1 MAPTPGKCRR
11 FPLRGK
17 KIYMHYETGARPS
30 KSLEKILRALGAS
43 ISQFFDRKI
52 DCVITNLPQD
62 RWPLQPTL
70 SPRCSSKENVDP
82 RSENSPKMST
92 GNHPSPSLQ
101 NSPLGVT
108 RGRAMLLAVKKTSKP
123 STASSAIDQSVPG
136 TRHPHDVLLR
146 AQEFGIKVLTIDVVR
161 KWIRALPEDVEIQ
174 LEIGESPFFDSGTT
188 SEPDDPER
196 DRLWLLRPLAHPC
209 IKIVD
214 LKVRTRPSYMEK
226 TNYMECLWR
235 PFLDSPSTATTSLK
249 TPALSNAPQTP
260 TTPAGTST
268 TPQASVGL
276 PPSTN
281 VVTSQRT
288 TGLSKRD
295 LGAKNSPGVSLVRS
309 SHKGFSSSKRR
320 KLSNKR
326 SRGTHAEPSGYCECC
341 LSHFNNLYTHVTGT
355 CHMNYAENAE
365 NFRQLDQ
372 LLSELPSMREA
383 LAKARGVKIRSIAP
397 PPDANAPAS
406 PNRQIQETSPQP
418 THAAHEPI
426 DDIVMD
432 FSALPPLPTPSVPQ
446 NPVVGNSSAS
456 QLFSESGERSNIT
469 IVGDL
474 PSSLIVGEA
483 SPTFHPVS
491 INVPATCSTLFPPL
505 AMSSSVT
512 PAQDVEQTVTTPL
525 LRGVAGGAL
534 AQPETTVNLPFE
546 SAFPP
551 LHLLNEPPNLHAT
564 PPISQAPI
572 LREVAPTMTSMGSA
586 MAPPRIGTCTVQ
598 EIISSIVIS
607 SPPKD
612 PAAAPS
618 LPSPR
623 RDTSPVLKK
632 RFRKCTECQCMHV
645 PTEVPIQLRLQC
657 GGASPDRTRDT
668 QARPLPPPCSQFLS
682 PQRSR
687 VQPNK
692 RTRVIAQKAKSKPSF
707 PCGVCGSNVNYK
719 VWSVLCSTCGL
730 WVHAN
735 CSKMNLA
742 QIRKLPQSHSWI
754 CPTCHVH

>member
-1 MAPTPGKCRR
+1 
-11 FPLRGK
+11 
-17 KIYMHYETGARPS
+17 
-30 KSLEKILRALGAS
+30 
-43 ISQFFDRKI
+43 
-52 DCVITNLPQD
+52 
-62 RWPLQPTL
+62 
-70 SPRCSSKENVDP
+70 
-82 RSENSPKMST
+82 
-92 GNHPSPSLQ
+92 
-101 NSPLGVT
+101 
-108 RGRAMLLAVKKTSKP
+108 MLLAVKKTSKP
-123 STASSAIDQSVPG
+123 STASPAIDQSVPG

-174 LEIGESPFFDSGTT
+174 LEVMHPRCRVVGESPFFDSGTT

-196 DRLWLLRPLAHPC
+196 DRLWLLFMLKFLSIFARNAAATVSTLGVVERTSSYAIEFDVDILVRPLAHPC

-214 LKVRTRPSYMEK
+214 LKARTRPNYMEK

-235 PFLDSPSTATTSLK
+235 PFLDSPSTVATFLK
-249 TPALSNAPQTP
+249 LPALSNAPQTP

-288 TGLSKRD
+288 TGLSRRD
-295 LGAKNSPGVSLVRS
+295 LGAKNSPGVSLIRS

-341 LSHFNNLYTHVTGT
+341 LSHFNNLYMHVTGT

-406 PNRQIQETSPQP
+406 PNRQIQKTSPQP

-426 DDIVMD
+426 YDIVMD

-456 QLFSESGERSNIT
+456 QLFSESGEHSNIS

-474 PSSLIVGEA
+474 PSSLVVGEA
-483 SPTFHPVS
+483 SPTFQPVS
-491 INVPATCSTLFPPL
+491 INVPATCSSLFPPL
-505 AMSSSVT
+505 AMSPSVT
-512 PAQDVEQTVTTPL
+512 PAQDVEQTATTPL

-534 AQPETTVNLPFE
+534 AQPETTIDLPFE
-546 SAFPP
+546 STFPP
-551 LHLLNEPPNLHAT
+551 PHLLNEPPNLHAT
-564 PPISQAPI
+564 PLISQAPI
-572 LREVAPTMTSMGSA
+572 LREVAPTMTSMESV

-598 EIISSIVIS
+598 EIISSIVIA

-612 PAAAPS
+612 PEAAPS

-623 RDTSPVLKK
+623 RNTSPVLKK

-645 PTEVPIQLRLQC
+645 PTEVPIQLRLQVSAFHYSPSRERQRREVSELFVNVWADVLAS
-657 GGASPDRTRDT
+657 GAVCCVSNATLLPLHLCVFVASCSAEEPRPTALETRRHVPYRHH
-668 QARPLPPPCSQFLS
+668 A
-682 PQRSR
+682 
-687 VQPNK
+687 
-692 RTRVIAQKAKSKPSF
+692 PSF
-707 PCGVCGSNVNYK
+707 CRLNGAVYSQT
-719 VWSVLCSTCGL
+719 SVLES
-730 WVHAN
+730 
-735 CSKMNLA
+735 
-742 QIRKLPQSHSWI
+742 SHKRLNQG
-754 CPTCHVH
+754 PHFPVVFVAVM